1 MTTLSRAEIERRDK
15 ALVDA
20 TRPFCKE
27 DVARSWRE
35 TLITLWVLVLCIALA
50 AAAPQ
55 LWIRIPASLVAG
67 LVIVRGFILYHDHQH
82 NALLRFSPIGRA
94 FFWIYGVLV
103 LTPPTVWRQTHNY
116 HHAHNTK
123 IVGSHV
129 GSYPILTVDLW
140 KKLTPRQ
147 QLMYRIT
154 RHPLNILFG
163 YFTVFGFGMCISPF
177 LRRPKG
183 NWDSLFSLVL
193 HVAIVV
199 TVGTLAGWDVALLAV
214 VLPLFVACALG
225 GYLFY
230 AQHNFEG
237 MRVQPRQEWSYGSA
251 ALESSSFLETGPIL
265 QWFTGNI
272 GFHHVH
278 HLNPR
283 IPFYNLPD
291 AMAAIPEL
299 QNPGRTSLAPGE
311 VLACF
316 KLKLWDPV
324 QNRMVGYP

>member
-27 DVARSWRE
+27 DVSRSWRE
-35 TLITLWVLVLCIALA
+35 TLITLWVLVLCLAVA

-55 LWIRIPASLVAG
+55 LWLRIPASILAG

-82 NALLRFSPIGRA
+82 NALLRFSPLGRA
-94 FFWIYGVLV
+94 FFWVYGILV

-116 HHAHNTK
+116 HHAHNSK

-140 KKLTPRQ
+140 NKATPRQ

-163 YFTVFGFGMCISPF
+163 YFTVFGFGMCVSPF

-183 NWDSLFSLVL
+183 NWDSLFALVV

-199 TVGTLAGWDVALLAV
+199 GVGTLAGWDVALLAV

-237 MRVQPRQEWSYGSA
+237 MKVQPRQEWSYGSA
-251 ALESSSFLETGPIL
+251 ALESSSFLETGPVL
-265 QWFTGNI
+265 QWLTGNI

-283 IPFYNLPD
+283 IPFYNLPE
-291 AMAAIPEL
+291 AMDAIPAL
-299 QNPGRTSLAPGE
+299 QNPGRTSLAPSD
-311 VLACF
+311 VAACF
-316 KLKLWDPV
+316 KLKLWDPQ